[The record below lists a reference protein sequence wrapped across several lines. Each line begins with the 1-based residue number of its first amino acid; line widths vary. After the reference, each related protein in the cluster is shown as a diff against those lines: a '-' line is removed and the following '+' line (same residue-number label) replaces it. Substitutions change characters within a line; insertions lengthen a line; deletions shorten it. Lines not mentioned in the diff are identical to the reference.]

1 MKDFRAATPVIDVED
16 HFYEGIPMSGR
27 KAIRP
32 YHHPA
37 GGWGALKAV
46 GDVLGSG
53 VPGGGQ
59 DVARPAGAP
68 PPRTGTH
75 VSARTR

>member
-1 MKDFRAATPVIDVED
+1 
-16 HFYEGIPMSGR
+16 MSER

-46 GDVLGSG
+46 GEHLIENETLSKVCETTDAWIREPG
-53 VPGGGQ
+53 VMAMMPFSIR
-59 DVARPAGAP
+59 VE
-68 PPRTGTH
+68 
-75 VSARTR
+75 